1 MLEPTSEQWLELHQ
15 AFKDYCQAA
24 PWEQMDDTDL
34 VAIEHPSAEYNGYCV
49 VLGMGGIEFGLAVYI
64 DDEGLAGYL
73 EAVSGDLDSETP
85 EILET
90 MNAISAQLGDR
101 EHLTQADRDIIR
113 SLGLRYRGRGRWPVF
128 RRAKPGFAPWRLSGD
143 EAVFL
148 TAALQNITDAAARI
162 ESGGLD
168 LYGDE
173 DYSRILTRTLNNGAW
188 QDRWDVFVMPSPRP
202 VPDFPDPERLQR
214 LADSKPQSGNTW
226 EFGYLYIYAPVQ
238 EEKGERPF
246 FPLAAFICD
255 QVSKFS
261 LPDQFVGPDPTP
273 TDRQEML
280 VKLLERLPVV
290 PSEIVVNKAR
300 TAQIIEPVTAP
311 LGIQISVGDTFNIY
325 EIRAMM
331 NELF

>member
-1 MLEPTSEQWLELHQ
+1 
-15 AFKDYCQAA
+15 
-24 PWEQMDDTDL
+24 
-34 VAIEHPSAEYNGYCV
+34 
-49 VLGMGGIEFGLAVYI
+49 
-64 DDEGLAGYL
+64 
-73 EAVSGDLDSETP
+73 
-85 EILET
+85 

-261 LPDQFVGPDPTP
+261 LPDQFFGPDPTP